1 VAEIARMIANR
12 YRLIELLGESQVAS
26 VYRSRDLDTNG
37 DVAVKLLT
45 PELARDP
52 DFVTLFN
59 QAAQS
64 AEALSHPNITAVE
77 GFGID
82 AQGPYVVMEY
92 VEGESLGSLLRQN
105 GPAPARRAARLAA
118 DIARA
123 LAAAHE
129 IGVIHGAIKPSNI
142 LVTREGR
149 VKVSDF
155 AVSNVVAGAARTI
168 SGPAPE
174 LPYYLSPEQA
184 RGAPAVMASDIC
196 SAGIVLFET
205 LTGHRP
211 WEGDSSSSVARARL
225 SRPLPRPSELK
236 SGLPADLEAIVLR
249 AMAPDPAGRF
259 PTAAAMADALDL
271 YLAGTVSSGAPA
283 PIAAVEAVLVTPVEP
298 APITPVEPA
307 LVTPVEPPAAP
318 APIAAV
324 ESVLVTPVEPPAAPA
339 PIAPVAPP
347 PAPIA
352 PVAPPPAPIV
362 AAPPPLPKPVV
373 PPVPPV
379 LAAAVAP
386 IPVVS
391 VSPPPTARGI
401 YSPDAYAS
409 KSEAEPVL
417 AARPGRP
424 ASDAVDRPSRRAR
437 REEVEEADSAPPS
450 PWIWVAG
457 VLGLLII
464 SIVGVL
470 LVVILTRPKE
480 IPTVY
485 PELVGKTFVEAER
498 LAHDAGLNV
507 EEIIIPNDGSGT
519 PDNTVVEQDPE
530 LGIPMHPGQTI
541 RLTVVVNREG
551 LVSVPDVSGQKESDA
566 TNALTTMGLTLGIRG
581 EAYDATVPKGSVI
594 STNPKGGVNVASG
607 TAVDYVVSL
616 GPAASATPSP
626 SPSPSP
632 SATPSPSP
640 SPTAAPTP
648 TPTPVPT
655 ATPAPVPSAT

>member
-1 VAEIARMIANR
+1 MAEIARMIANR

-59 QAAQS
+59 QTAQS

-129 IGVIHGAIKPSNI
+129 IGVVHGAIKPSNI

-168 SGPAPE
+168 SGSAPE
-174 LPYYLSPEQA
+174 PPYYLSPEQA

-196 SAGIVLFET
+196 SAGIVLFEM

-225 SRPLPRPSELK
+225 LRPLPRPSELK
-236 SGLPADLEAIVLR
+236 SALPADLEAIVLR

-271 YLAGTVSSGAPA
+271 YLAGTVSSGVPA
-283 PIAAVEAVLVTPVEP
+283 PITPVEP

-307 LVTPVEPPAAP
+307 PITPVESVLVTPVEP
-318 APIAAV
+318 APIAPV
-324 ESVLVTPVEPPAAPA
+324 ESVLVTPVEPAPIAPVESVLVTPVEPAPIAPVESVLVTPVEPAPIAPVEPPAAPA
-339 PIAPVAPP
+339 PIAPVS
-347 PAPIA
+347 
-352 PVAPPPAPIV
+352 PPPAPIV
-362 AAPPPLPKPVV
+362 AAPPPLPKPVA

-391 VSPPPTARGI
+391 VSPPPAARGI

-409 KSEAEPVL
+409 KIEAVPVL
-417 AARPGRP
+417 AARPGGP

-437 REEVEEADSAPPS
+437 REEVEEADPAPPS

-464 SIVGVL
+464 SIVGVR

-480 IPTVY
+480 IPTV
-485 PELVGKTFVEAER
+485 
-498 LAHDAGLNV
+498 
-507 EEIIIPNDGSGT
+507 
-519 PDNTVVEQDPE
+519 
-530 LGIPMHPGQTI
+530 
-541 RLTVVVNREG
+541 
-551 LVSVPDVSGQKESDA
+551 
-566 TNALTTMGLTLGIRG
+566 
-581 EAYDATVPKGSVI
+581 
-594 STNPKGGVNVASG
+594 
-607 TAVDYVVSL
+607 
-616 GPAASATPSP
+616 
-626 SPSPSP
+626 
-632 SATPSPSP
+632 
-640 SPTAAPTP
+640 
-648 TPTPVPT
+648 
-655 ATPAPVPSAT
+655 